1 MKKIFFI
8 LLLSLI
14 LGATA
19 CGANPDTTAVVVST
33 SPTEQGAVS
42 AVQSNS
48 TNRDSLSLY
57 AQNCAACHG
66 PTGAGTTVAPPLNSV
81 ELRTRLDDDA
91 IRATISNGRPG
102 TAMPVW
108 GNILSAAQIDALVE
122 LIRNWPELDE
132 ASLAQLQEEMAKT
145 TAGSGMMGQG
155 MMGPGM
161 MGPGMMNSHMDWQVE
176 ATPGPGENPT
186 WGHHGGNGGHG
197 QWQGDT
203 CCGWGMMGPGN

>member
-1 MKKIFFI
+1 MKQIFFI
-8 LLLSLI
+8 LLLSVI

-42 AVQSNS
+42 AVQSNT

-66 PTGAGTTVAPPLNSV
+66 PTGAGTTVAPPLNSA
-81 ELRTRLDDDA
+81 ELRTRLDAAA

-145 TAGSGMMGQG
+145 TAGPGMMGQ
-155 MMGPGM
+155 
-161 MGPGMMNSHMDWQVE
+161 GMMNSHMDWQVE

>member
-1 MKKIFFI
+1 MKQIFFI
-8 LLLSLI
+8 LLLSVI

-33 SPTEQGAVS
+33 SPTEQGAVT
-42 AVQSNS
+42 AVQSNT

-66 PTGAGTTVAPPLNSV
+66 PTGAGTTVAPPLNSA
-81 ELRTRLDDDA
+81 ELHTRLDDDA

-108 GNILSAAQIDALVE
+108 GNILSAAQIDTLVE
-122 LIRNWPELDE
+122 LIRYWPELDE
-132 ASLAQLQEEMAKT
+132 ESLAQLQEEMAKT
-145 TAGSGMMGQG
+145 TAGPDMMGQG
-155 MMGPGM
+155 MM
-161 MGPGMMNSHMDWQVE
+161 NRHMDWQVE
-176 ATPGPGENPT
+176 TTPTPGEDPT
-186 WGHHGGNGGHG
+186 WGHHGRNGGHG

-203 CCGWGMMGPGN
+203 CCGWGMMRPGN

>member
-1 MKKIFFI
+1 MKQIFLI
-8 LLLSLI
+8 LLLSVI

-66 PTGAGTTVAPPLNSV
+66 PTGAGTTVAPPLNSA

-108 GNILSAAQIDALVE
+108 GNILPAAQIDALVE
-122 LIRNWPELDE
+122 LIRYWPDLDE
-132 ASLAQLQEEMAKT
+132 DSLAQLQEEIAET
-145 TAGSGMMGQG
+145 TTGSGMMGQG
-155 MMGPGM
+155 MMGQ
-161 MGPGMMNSHMDWQVE
+161 GMMNSHMDWQVE
-176 ATPGPGENPT
+176 APPTPGENPT
-186 WGHHGGNGGHG
+186 WGNHGGNGGHR
-197 QWQGDT
+197 QRQGDS
-203 CCGWGMMGPGN
+203 CCGWGMMRPGN

>member
-1 MKKIFFI
+1 MKQIFLI
-8 LLLSLI
+8 LLLSVI

-42 AVQSNS
+42 AVQSNT

-66 PTGAGTTVAPPLNSV
+66 PTGAGTTVAPPLNSA
-81 ELRTRLDDDA
+81 ELRTRLDAAA

-145 TAGSGMMGQG
+145 TAGPGMMAQD
-155 MMGPGM
+155 M